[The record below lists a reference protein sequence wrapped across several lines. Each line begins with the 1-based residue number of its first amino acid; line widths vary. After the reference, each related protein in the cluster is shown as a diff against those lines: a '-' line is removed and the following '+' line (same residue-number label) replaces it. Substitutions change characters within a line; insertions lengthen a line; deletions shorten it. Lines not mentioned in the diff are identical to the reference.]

1 MSLTLY
7 DIALLILGVI
17 GILGILWVLF
27 TPTLKDADKK

>member
-1 MSLTLY
+1 MTLTLY
-7 DIALLILGVI
+7 DIALTILGVI